1 MFVSELKNTL
11 DQYHLLKHPFYNR
24 WNEGALTRDII
35 KDYASQYYFHVDAFP
50 RYISATHSL
59 CDDINKRKLLL
70 ENLMEEESFEH
81 DHPKLWWQFAE
92 SLGAKDP
99 SDAKPESFTQALI
112 DNFFHWSRRSYAEGL
127 GALYTYE
134 RQVPE
139 VAEVKIEGLMKHY
152 GVTDEKG
159 LKFFEV
165 HRAADKEHRL
175 QCEAL
180 LEALSPEDQQKAQ
193 KAAEAT
199 AKHLWNFLSGI
210 GAKHNICEE
219 PVLH

>member
-24 WNEGALTRDII
+24 WNEGALNRDII
-35 KDYASQYYFHVDAFP
+35 KDYAAQYYFHVDAFP

-59 CDDINKRKLLL
+59 CEDINNRKLLL
-70 ENLMEEESFEH
+70 ENLMEEESFDH

-92 SLGAKDP
+92 SLGAKHP
-99 SDAKPESFTQALI
+99 SDATPEPFTQALI
-112 DNFFHWSRRSYAEGL
+112 DNFFYWSRRSYAEGL

-139 VAEVKIEGLMKHY
+139 VAEVKIEGLKKHY

-165 HRAADKEHRL
+165 HRTADKEHRL

-180 LEALSPEDQQKAQ
+180 LEALSPEDQAKA
-193 KAAEAT
+193 KSAAEAT

-210 GAKHNICEE
+210 GTKHGICEE